1 MTTESAT
8 AAESPVA
15 TTAQT
20 PEPAIWPGFA
30 LVRDLPGKPIR
41 VRLVFK
47 SQRGAT
53 VLDRQISITPQTTY
67 PNGRDCSPGGRQA
80 RLTVT
85 GEGALISRPLRLR

>member
-8 AAESPVA
+8 AAEGPVA
-15 TTAQT
+15 TTART
-20 PEPAIWPGFA
+20 PEPSAWPGFA
-30 LVRDLPGKPIR
+30 FVRDLPGKSIR

-47 SQRGAT
+47 NQQGAT
-53 VLDRQISITPQTTY
+53 VLDRQISITPQPTY
-67 PNGRDCSPGGRQA
+67 PNGRDCSQGGRQA

>member
-8 AAESPVA
+8 ATESPVA
-15 TTAQT
+15 TTARP
-20 PEPAIWPGFA
+20 PEPSVWPGFA
-30 LVRDLPGKPIR
+30 FVRDLPGKPIR

-47 SQRGAT
+47 NQRGAI
-53 VLDRQISITPQTTY
+53 VLDRQIGITPQPTY

-85 GEGALISRPLRLR
+85 GEGALISRPLPG